1 MNLKT
6 TTLSVSISKV
16 LLCLSCSET
25 MMAVILADGTIEMM
39 VDMENVLF
47 VKDNQWIIAM
57 KPQVKS
63 LIQILFLKQM
73 KISDTL
79 SI

>member
-1 MNLKT
+1 
-6 TTLSVSISKV
+6 
-16 LLCLSCSET
+16 
-25 MMAVILADGTIEMM
+25 MMAVILADGTIEMT

-47 VKDNQWIIAM
+47 IKNNQWIIAM